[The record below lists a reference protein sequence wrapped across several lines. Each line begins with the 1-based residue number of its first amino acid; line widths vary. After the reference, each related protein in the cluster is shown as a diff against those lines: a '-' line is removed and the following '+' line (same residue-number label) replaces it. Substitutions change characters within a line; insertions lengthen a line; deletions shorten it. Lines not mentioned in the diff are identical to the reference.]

1 MRRSWRHGE
10 WRDEERSCHHIGC
23 TYIWSPC
30 CALQAGGFSLDGYEN
45 KIEVT
50 FFSVALDL
58 VPEVPQHREVVNYV
72 MGQIFRLEQTQE
84 IRKSKALKILRIESP

>member
-1 MRRSWRHGE
+1 MGNGGMRREAVIIQDVHTFGL
-10 WRDEERSCHHIGC
+10 
-23 TYIWSPC
+23 P
-30 CALQAGGFSLDGYEN
+30 AVLLFSLDGYEN

-58 VPEVPQHREVVNYV
+58 LPEVPEHREVVNCV
-72 MGQIFRLEQTQE
+72 MGQIFRLEQIQE